1 LRSGNVN
8 GQGAVLP
15 AACARVRRRPLA
27 IGLRWSARD
36 QLQGVQIAQQNQGS
50 TQQDSQQ
57 QDQGSPSSGQ
67 QQNQEDRGNASQ
79 GGQQQRGNMGT
90 QQERGQAGR
99 AERGQEQMGL
109 DDDEAL
115 E

>member
-1 LRSGNVN
+1 MAKARSYPP
-8 GQGAVLP
+8 L
-15 AACARVRRRPLA
+15 ARASDAGRSRSVYAGPLA
-27 IGLRWSARD
+27 INFREI
-36 QLQGVQIAQQNQGS
+36 QMAQQNQGS

-99 AERGQEQMGL
+99 EERGQEQMGL